1 MDGLERLAV
10 RVPKNR
16 AEEVR
21 RMLVRENLFDGSR
34 SILREGDT
42 VLIPV
47 RVVPGHGLEVVEA
60 DLPVSRRLKTPFLRA
75 AFDVV
80 GWVAVVN
87 DMDMPYDEAV
97 ELAKDIVRRH
107 PRVRTV
113 LQKTGE
119 VSGEERVASYRLLLG
134 DPCTETTHRES
145 GCLFRLDVAKTFF
158 SPRLSGERI
167 RVASQVGENEKVLD
181 MFAGVGPFSIVIARR
196 NASATVYAV
205 EKNPDAFKYLC
216 INIELNKA
224 VGRVKPF
231 QGDSA
236 EVIPKLDTE
245 FNRIIMNLPHSSVR
259 YLPTAVQKA
268 APNAVVHLYVV
279 EERTSPG
286 SVLEYVLKCFS
297 QLRPVGGR
305 VVKEVSPKSVMKVYD
320 LRVVSTG
327 FN

>member
-10 RVPKNR
+10 RVSKDR

-34 SILREGDT
+34 GIVREGET

-47 RVVPGHGLEVVEA
+47 RASPGQGLEVVEA
-60 DLPVSRRLKTPFLRA
+60 ELPVSRRLKTPFLRA

-87 DMDMPYDEAV
+87 DMDMSYDAAV
-97 ELAKDIVRRH
+97 ELARDIVRRH

-119 VSGEERVASYRLLLG
+119 VAGEERVASYRVLLG

-167 RVASQVGENEKVLD
+167 RVASQVGEHEKVLD
-181 MFAGVGPFSIVIARR
+181 MFAGVGPFSIIIARR
-196 NASATVYAV
+196 KPSATVFAV

-216 INIELNKA
+216 INVELNKA
-224 VGRVKPF
+224 VGRVKPLH
-231 QGDSA
+231 GDSA
-236 EVIPKLDTE
+236 EVVPRLDTE
-245 FNRIIMNLPHSSVR
+245 FNRIIMNLPHSSVK

-268 APNAVVHLYVV
+268 APQAVVHLYVV
-279 EERTSPG
+279 EERASPG
-286 SVLEYVLKCFS
+286 SVLDCVLKSFS
-297 QLRPVGGR
+297 QLRPLDGR
-305 VVKEVSPKSVMKVYD
+305 VVKEVSPKYVMKVYD